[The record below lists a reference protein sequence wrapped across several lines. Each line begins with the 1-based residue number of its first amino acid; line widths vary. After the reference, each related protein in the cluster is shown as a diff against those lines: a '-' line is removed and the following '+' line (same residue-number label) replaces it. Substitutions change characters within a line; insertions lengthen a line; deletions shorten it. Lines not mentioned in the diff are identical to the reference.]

1 MTAAPTTS
9 TAPGTG
15 RVGRPEPGRSG
26 RNESRPRF
34 ADRLRG
40 GANSTWFPYLLVLPL
55 ALILWGYVVQP
66 MLATFFESV
75 DTNGAD
81 NYLAFLSS
89 DGVARSSLITSLLI
103 SAASVLLCG
112 VVGVAMAFLLK
123 RFSFPG
129 RKLIEAIILVPAA
142 LPPLIGAI
150 SFQLL
155 YSETGILPRGLQQLF
170 GTESPVLPFSGI
182 AGVLIVHTFTMY
194 PFFYLS
200 ASAALAGMDPSVE
213 EAAYNLGAG
222 RVRVWRTVLLPMLTP
237 ALVSASLL
245 VFMTSLASYTAPL
258 LFGVDQTMTMQIY
271 INRTNGDLPMA
282 STYASVL
289 GVVSVLFLLGMRWY
303 EGRRSYRSQ
312 SKGVAAHR
320 REITNPVGR
329 WLALVGS
336 VLATLVLLAP
346 VATIA
351 LVAFSADGSWTTEV
365 VPSAYTT
372 ENFKTIFS
380 DPKAFEPILNSLQM
394 SLLATAG
401 CIVVGVLIAYAVRR
415 LTFFGRGL
423 LDVAVMLA
431 WALPGTVVAINLISA
446 FSTGNAFSFGY
457 VLIGTFW
464 IMPLAYFVRFLPLV
478 FRSSSAALAQV
489 DPSLEEAARNLGAS
503 WWRAFRSVTLRLM
516 LPGVIAGAL
525 LAFVHGVGEFVASVL
540 IYTSSTAPISV
551 EINNR
556 MYSFEI
562 GTAAAY
568 GMLQVVLIFVV
579 MLVSGRLESGGRS
592 SREAAQWT
600 N

>member
-1 MTAAPTTS
+1 MTVAPTAANLLPV
-9 TAPGTG
+9 TADPGPAG
-15 RVGRPEPGRSG
+15 DPG
-26 RNESRPRF
+26 RPRF
-34 ADRLRG
+34 TDRLRG
-40 GANSTWFPYLLVLPL
+40 GSTSAWFPYLLVLPL
-55 ALILWGYVVQP
+55 VLILWGYVVQP

-75 DTNGAD
+75 GAD
-81 NYLAFLSS
+81 GAENYASFFSA
-89 DGVARSSLITSLLI
+89 DGVARASLMTSLII

-112 VVGVAMAFLLK
+112 IVGVAMAFLLK

-129 RKLIEAIILVPAA
+129 RRLIEAIILVPAA

-170 GTESPVLPFSGI
+170 GTAEPVLPFSGI
-182 AGVLIVHTFTMY
+182 AGVLVVHTFTMY

-320 REITNPVGR
+320 REITNPFGR
-329 WLALVGS
+329 WFALGGS
-336 VLATLVLLAP
+336 VLATAVLLAP

-365 VPSAYTT
+365 IPSQYTT
-372 ENFKTIFS
+372 DNFRTIFTE
-380 DPKAFEPILNSLQM
+380 PRAFTPILNSLQM
-394 SLLATAG
+394 SLIATVG
-401 CIVVGVLIAYAVRR
+401 CVAVGVLIAYAVRR
-415 LTFFGRGL
+415 LTFVGRGL

-446 FSTGNAFSFGY
+446 FSTGNAFSFGQ

-478 FRSSSAALAQV
+478 FRSSSATLAQI

-503 WWRAFRSVTLRLM
+503 WWRAFGTVTLRLM
-516 LPGVIAGAL
+516 LPGVLAGAL

-540 IYTSSTAPISV
+540 IYTASTAPISV

-556 MYSFEI
+556 MYSFEV

-579 MLVSGRLESGGRS
+579 MVVSGRLETGRRS
-592 SREAAQWT
+592 SREAAAWT

>member
-1 MTAAPTTS
+1 MTATPTTS
-9 TAPGTG
+9 TSPGTG
-15 RVGRPEPGRSG
+15 LTGAPGPARSRRDDG
-26 RNESRPRF
+26 RPRF
-34 ADRLRG
+34 ADRFRG
-40 GANSTWFPYLLVLPL
+40 GTSSNWFPYVLVLPL
-55 ALILWGYVVQP
+55 ALVLWGYVVQP
-66 MLATFFESV
+66 MLATFLESV
-75 DTNGAD
+75 NTDGAG
-81 NYLAFLSS
+81 NYTSFLSG
-89 DGVARSSLITSLLI
+89 DGVARSSLITSLVI

-129 RKLIEAIILVPAA
+129 RRLIEAIILVPAA

-155 YSETGILPRGLQQLF
+155 YSETGILPRGLQELF

-320 REITNPVGR
+320 RELTNPFGR

-336 VLATLVLLAP
+336 LLATVVLLAP

-365 VPSAYTT
+365 VPSEYTT

-394 SLLATAG
+394 SLLATVG
-401 CIVVGVLIAYAVRR
+401 CIVFGVLIAYAVRR
-415 LTFFGRGL
+415 LRFVGRGL

-446 FSTGNAFSFGY
+446 FSTGNAFSFGQ

-478 FRSSSAALAQV
+478 FRSSNAALAQI

-568 GMLQVVLIFVV
+568 GMLQVALIFVV
-579 MLVSGRLESGGRS
+579 MVVSGRLESGNRS
-592 SREAAQWT
+592 AKEAAKWT

>member
-1 MTAAPTTS
+1 MSTIPATPS
-9 TAPGTG
+9 TATVPPVTED
-15 RVGRPEPGRSG
+15 REPPRARRS
-26 RNESRPRF
+26 RTAF
-34 ADRLRG
+34 T
-40 GANSTWFPYLLVLPL
+40 ANSPWFPYLLVLPL
-55 ALILWGYVVQP
+55 ALILFGYVVQP
-66 MLATFFESV
+66 MFATFAESV
-75 DTNGAD
+75 GVDGVE
-81 NYLAFLSS
+81 NYGTFLTG
-89 DGVARSSLITSLLI
+89 DGVARSALVTSLII

-112 VVGVAMAFLLK
+112 IVGVAMAFLLK

-155 YSETGILPRGLQQLF
+155 YSETGILPRGLQQLL
-170 GTESPVLPFSGI
+170 GTAEPVLPFSGI
-182 AGVLIVHTFTMY
+182 AGVLVVHTFTMY
-194 PFFYLS
+194 PYFYLA
-200 ASAALAGMDPSVE
+200 ASAALVGMDPSVE

-282 STYASVL
+282 STYASLL

-320 REITNPVGR
+320 REITNPFGK
-329 WLALVGS
+329 WLALLAS
-336 VLATLVLLAP
+336 VLATAVLLAP

-351 LVAFSADGSWTTEV
+351 LVAFSQDGSWTTEV
-365 VPSAYTT
+365 IPASYTT
-372 ENFKTIFS
+372 QNFVTIFS
-380 DPKAFEPILNSLQM
+380 DPGAYRPIVNSLQM
-394 SLLATAG
+394 SMIATVG
-401 CIVVGVLIAYAVRR
+401 CVVVGVLIAYAVRR
-415 LTFFGRGL
+415 LDFRGRGL

-446 FSTGNAFSFGY
+446 FSTGNAFSLGQ

-478 FRSSSAALAQV
+478 FRSSSAALAQL

-503 WWRAFRSVTLRLM
+503 WWRAFGTVTLRLM
-516 LPGVIAGAL
+516 LPGVVAGAL

-540 IYTSSTAPISV
+540 IYTSETAPISV

-556 MYSFEI
+556 MYSFEV

-568 GMLQVVLIFVV
+568 GMLQVVLIFLV
-579 MLVSGRLESGGRS
+579 MVVSGRLESGRKA
-592 SREAAQWT
+592 SREAAKWT
-600 N
+600 A

>member
-1 MTAAPTTS
+1 MSTIPATPGAATVPPVTKEPTPPR
-9 TAPGTG
+9 A
-15 RVGRPEPGRSG
+15 RRS
-26 RNESRPRF
+26 RWF
-34 ADRLRG
+34 AG
-40 GANSTWFPYLLVLPL
+40 GANSPWFPYVLVFPL
-55 ALILWGYVVQP
+55 ALILFGYVVQP
-66 MLATFFESV
+66 MFATFAESV
-75 DTNGAD
+75 GVDGLA
-81 NYLAFLSS
+81 NYTVFLTG
-89 DGVARSSLITSLLI
+89 DGVARSSLVTSLVI
-103 SAASVLLCG
+103 SAASVVLCG
-112 VVGVAMAFLLK
+112 IVGVAMAFLLK

-129 RKLIEAIILVPAA
+129 RRLIEAIILVPAA

-155 YSETGILPRGLQQLF
+155 YSETGILPRGLQHLF
-170 GTESPVLPFSGI
+170 GTENPVLPFSGI
-182 AGVLIVHTFTMY
+182 AGVLVVHTFTMY
-194 PFFYLS
+194 PFFYL
-200 ASAALAGMDPSVE
+200 ATSAALVGMDPSVE

-312 SKGVAAHR
+312 SKGVASHR
-320 REITNPVGR
+320 REITNPFGR
-329 WLALVGS
+329 WLALLAS
-336 VLATLVLLAP
+336 VLATVVLLAP
-346 VATIA
+346 VGTIA
-351 LVAFSADGSWTTEV
+351 LVAFSQDGSWTTEV
-365 VPSAYTT
+365 VPSAYTMQ
-372 ENFKTIFS
+372 NFVTIFS
-380 DPKAFEPILNSLQM
+380 DPGAYRPIVNSLEM
-394 SLLATAG
+394 SLIATVG
-401 CIVVGVLIAYAVRR
+401 CVVVGVLIAYAVRR
-415 LTFFGRGL
+415 LDFRGRAL

-446 FSTGNAFSFGY
+446 FSTGNAFSLGQ

-478 FRSSSAALAQV
+478 FRSSSATLAQL

-503 WWRAFRSVTLRLM
+503 WWRAFGSVTLRLM
-516 LPGVIAGAL
+516 LPGVLAGAL

-540 IYTSSTAPISV
+540 IYTSETAPISV

-556 MYSFEI
+556 MYSFEV

-568 GMLQVVLIFVV
+568 GMLQIVLIFVV
-579 MLVSGRLESGGRS
+579 MVVSGRLESGPKA

-600 N
+600 A

>member
-1 MTAAPTTS
+1 MSTIPATPGAATVPPVTKEPTPPR
-9 TAPGTG
+9 A
-15 RVGRPEPGRSG
+15 RRPW
-26 RNESRPRF
+26 RF
-34 ADRLRG
+34 AG
-40 GANSTWFPYLLVLPL
+40 GANSPWFPYVLVFPL
-55 ALILWGYVVQP
+55 ALILFGYVVQP
-66 MLATFFESV
+66 MFATFAESV
-75 DTNGAD
+75 GVDGLA
-81 NYLAFLSS
+81 NYSVFLTG
-89 DGVARSSLITSLLI
+89 DGVARSALVTSLLI
-103 SAASVLLCG
+103 SAASVVLCG
-112 VVGVAMAFLLK
+112 IVGVAMAFLLK

-129 RKLIEAIILVPAA
+129 RRLIEAIILVPAA

-155 YSETGILPRGLQQLF
+155 YSETGILPRGLQHLF
-170 GTESPVLPFSGI
+170 GTENPVLPFTGL
-182 AGVLIVHTFTMY
+182 AGVLVVHTFTMY
-194 PFFYLS
+194 PFFYL
-200 ASAALAGMDPSVE
+200 ATSAALVGMDPSVE

-320 REITNPVGR
+320 REITNPFGR
-329 WLALVGS
+329 WLALLAS
-336 VLATLVLLAP
+336 VLATVVLLAP
-346 VATIA
+346 VGTIA
-351 LVAFSADGSWTTEV
+351 LVAFSQDGSWTTEV
-365 VPSAYTT
+365 IPSAYTT
-372 ENFKTIFS
+372 QNFVTIFS
-380 DPKAFEPILNSLQM
+380 DPEAYRPIVNSLNM
-394 SLLATAG
+394 SLIATVG
-401 CIVVGVLIAYAVRR
+401 CVVVGVLIAYAVRR
-415 LTFFGRGL
+415 LNFRGRGL

-431 WALPGTVVAINLISA
+431 WALPGTVVALNLISA
-446 FSTGNAFSFGY
+446 FSTANAFSLGQ

-478 FRSSSAALAQV
+478 FRSSSATLAQL

-503 WWRAFRSVTLRLM
+503 WWRAFGTVTLRLM
-516 LPGVIAGAL
+516 LPGVLAGAL

-540 IYTSSTAPISV
+540 IYTSETAPISV

-556 MYSFEI
+556 MYSFEV

-568 GMLQVVLIFVV
+568 GMLQIVLIFVV
-579 MLVSGRLESGGRS
+579 MVVSGRLESGPRA

-600 N
+600 A

>member
-1 MTAAPTTS
+1 MSTIPATPSPATVAPVTKDPTPPP
-9 TAPGTG
+9 A
-15 RVGRPEPGRSG
+15 E
-26 RNESRPRF
+26 RPR
-34 ADRLRG
+34 RG
-40 GANSTWFPYLLVLPL
+40 LNANSPWFPYLLVFPL
-55 ALILWGYVVQP
+55 VLILFGYVVQP
-66 MLATFFESV
+66 MFATFAESV
-75 DTNGAD
+75 GVDGVA
-81 NYLAFLSS
+81 NYGEFLTGT
-89 DGVARSSLITSLLI
+89 GVARSALLTSLMI

-112 VVGVAMAFLLK
+112 IVGVAMAFLLK

-129 RKLIEAIILVPAA
+129 RRLIEAIILVPAA

-155 YSETGILPRGLQQLF
+155 YSETGILPRGLQHLL
-170 GTESPVLPFSGI
+170 GTENPVLPFTGI
-182 AGVLIVHTFTMY
+182 GGVLVVHTFTMY
-194 PFFYLS
+194 PFFYLA
-200 ASAALAGMDPSVE
+200 ASAALVGMDPSVE

-258 LFGVDQTMTMQIY
+258 LFGVDRTMTMQIY

-289 GVVSVLFLLGMRWY
+289 AVASVLFLLGMRWY

-312 SKGVAAHR
+312 SKGVASHR
-320 REITNPVGR
+320 REISNPFGR
-329 WLALVGS
+329 WLALTAS

-351 LVAFSADGSWTTEV
+351 LVAFSKDGSWTTEV
-365 VPSAYTT
+365 IPSSYTVQ
-372 ENFKTIFS
+372 NFVTIFS
-380 DPKAFEPILNSLQM
+380 DPEAYRPILNSLRM
-394 SLLATAG
+394 SVLATIG
-401 CIVVGVLIAYAVRR
+401 CVLVGVLIAYAVRR
-415 LTFFGRGL
+415 LDFRGRGL

-446 FSTGNAFSFGY
+446 FSTGNAFSFGQ

-478 FRSSSAALAQV
+478 FRSSSATLAQI
-489 DPSLEEAARNLGAS
+489 DPSLEEAARNLGAP
-503 WWRAFRSVTLRLM
+503 WWRAFGTVTLRLM
-516 LPGVIAGAL
+516 LPGVLAGAL
-525 LAFVHGVGEFVASVL
+525 LAFVNGVGEFVASVL
-540 IYTSSTAPISV
+540 IYTSETAPISV

-556 MYSFEI
+556 MYSFEV

-579 MLVSGRLESGGRS
+579 MVFSGRLQNGGRAT
-592 SREAAQWT
+592 REAAKWT
-600 N
+600 A

>member
-1 MTAAPTTS
+1 MSTIPATPSAATVPPITEDPT
-9 TAPGTG
+9 P
-15 RVGRPEPGRSG
+15 PGR
-26 RNESRPRF
+26 RSRRPG
-34 ADRLRG
+34 LN
-40 GANSTWFPYLLVLPL
+40 ANSRWFPYVLVFPL
-55 ALILWGYVVQP
+55 ALVLFGYVVQP
-66 MLATFFESV
+66 MLATFGESV
-75 DTNGAD
+75 GVDGPENWAS
-81 NYLAFLSS
+81 FLTG
-89 DGVARSSLITSLLI
+89 DGVARSALLTSLMI

-129 RKLIEAIILVPAA
+129 RRLIEAIILVPAA

-155 YSETGILPRGLQQLF
+155 YSETGIVPRALQQLF
-170 GTESPVLPFSGI
+170 GTENPVLPFSGI
-182 AGVLIVHTFTMY
+182 AGVLVVHTFTMY
-194 PFFYLS
+194 PFFYL
-200 ASAALAGMDPSVE
+200 ATSAALTGMDPSVE

-258 LFGVDQTMTMQIY
+258 LFGVDRTMTMQIY

-289 GVVSVLFLLGMRWY
+289 AVVSVLFLLGMRWY

-312 SKGVAAHR
+312 SKGVASHR
-320 REITNPVGR
+320 RELTNPFAR
-329 WLALVGS
+329 WLALAAS
-336 VLATLVLLAP
+336 LLAVVVLLAP

-351 LVAFSADGSWTTEV
+351 LVAFSEDGTWTTEV
-365 VPSAYTT
+365 IPSGYTMQ
-372 ENFKTIFS
+372 NFTTIFS
-380 DPKAFEPILNSLQM
+380 DPDAYRPIVNSLQM
-394 SLLATAG
+394 SLLATLG
-401 CIVVGVLIAYAVRR
+401 CVVVGVLIAYAVRR
-415 LTFFGRGL
+415 LDFRGRGL

-446 FSTGNAFSFGY
+446 FSTGNAFSFGQ

-478 FRSSSAALAQV
+478 FRSSSATLAQL

-503 WWRAFRSVTLRLM
+503 WWRAFGTVTLRLM
-516 LPGVIAGAL
+516 LPGVLAGAL
-525 LAFVHGVGEFVASVL
+525 LAFVNGVGEFVASVL
-540 IYTSSTAPISV
+540 IYTSETAPISV

-556 MYSFEI
+556 MYSFEV

-579 MLVSGRLESGGRS
+579 MVVSGRLQNGGRAA
-592 SREAAQWT
+592 REATKWT
-600 N
+600 A

>member
-9 TAPGTG
+9 TASTA
-15 RVGRPEPGRSG
+15 RRSG
-26 RNESRPRF
+26 AAGTSTGGSRPRF
-34 ADRLRG
+34 TGRLRG
-40 GANSTWFPYLLVLPL
+40 GASAPWFPYLLVLPL
-55 ALILWGYVVQP
+55 VLVLWGYVVQP
-66 MLATFFESV
+66 MLATFMETV
-75 DTNGAD
+75 GPDGID
-81 NYLAFLSS
+81 NYSSFLSGT
-89 DGVARSSLITSLLI
+89 GVARSSLITSLGI

-129 RKLIEAIILVPAA
+129 RRLIEAIILVPAA

-155 YSETGILPRGLQQLF
+155 YSETGIMPRGLQHLF
-170 GTESPVLPFSGI
+170 GTEQPVLPFSGI
-182 AGVLIVHTFTMY
+182 AGVLVVHTFTMY

-222 RVRVWRTVLLPMLTP
+222 RIRVWRTVLLPMLTP

-258 LFGVDQTMTMQIY
+258 LFGVEQTMTMQIY

-282 STYASVL
+282 STYAAIL

-320 REITNPVGR
+320 REISNPFGR
-329 WLALVGS
+329 WLALAGS
-336 VLATLVLLAP
+336 LLATVVLLAP

-365 VPSAYTT
+365 IPSEYTT
-372 ENFKTIFS
+372 KNFITIFAE
-380 DPKAFEPILNSLQM
+380 PKAFEPIINSLKM
-394 SLLATAG
+394 SLIATAG
-401 CIVVGVLIAYAVRR
+401 CVVVGVLIAYAVRR
-415 LTFFGRGL
+415 LRFVGRGL

-446 FSTGNAFSFGY
+446 FSTGNAFSFGQ
-457 VLIGTFW
+457 VLVGTFW

-478 FRSSSAALAQV
+478 FRSSSASLAQL

-503 WWRAFRSVTLRLM
+503 WWRAFRTVTLRLM
-516 LPGVIAGAL
+516 LPGVLAGAL
-525 LAFVHGVGEFVASVL
+525 LAFVNGVGEFVASVL

-579 MLVSGRLESGGRS
+579 MVVSGRLNGGGRAA
-592 SREAAQWT
+592 REAAQWT

>member
-1 MTAAPTTS
+1 MTTASSTVLSRRAAL
-9 TAPGTG
+9 A
-15 RVGRPEPGRSG
+15 R
-26 RNESRPRF
+26 
-34 ADRLRG
+34 RLAG
-40 GANSTWFPYLLVLPL
+40 GANSTWFPYLLVAPL

-66 MLATFFESV
+66 MLATFVESV
-75 DTNGAD
+75 SEDGVS
-81 NYLAFLSS
+81 NYTQFFTSS
-89 DGVARSSLITSLLI
+89 GVARTSLVTSLVI

-123 RFSFPG
+123 RFSFTG
-129 RKLIEAIILVPAA
+129 RRLIEAFILVPAA

-155 YSETGILPRGLQQLF
+155 YSEIGILPRGLQHLF
-170 GTESPVLPFSGI
+170 GTEKPVLPFDGI
-182 AGVLIVHTFTMY
+182 AGVLVVHTFTMY
-194 PFFYLS
+194 PFFYLA
-200 ASAALAGMDPSVE
+200 ASAALAGLDPSVE

-282 STYASVL
+282 STYASAL
-289 GVVSVLFLLGMRWY
+289 GLVSIAFLLLMRWY
-303 EGRRSYRSQ
+303 EGRRSYLSQ
-312 SKGVAAHR
+312 SKGISARR
-320 REITNPVGR
+320 REIANPIGR
-329 WLALVGS
+329 WLAPVAS
-336 VLATLVLLAP
+336 VLATIVLLAP

-351 LVAFSADGSWTTEV
+351 LVAFSEDGSWTTEII
-365 VPSAYTT
+365 PSAYTV
-372 ENFKTIFS
+372 ENFVTIVS
-380 DPKAFEPILNSLQM
+380 EPRAFQPILNSLQM

-401 CIVVGVLIAYAVRR
+401 CVAIGVLIAYAVRR
-415 LTFFGRGL
+415 LRFVGRSL
-423 LDVAVMLA
+423 LDVGVMIA

-446 FSTGNAFSFGY
+446 FSTGNAFSLGQA
-457 VLIGTFW
+457 LIGTFW
-464 IMPLAYFVRFLPLV
+464 ILPLAYFVRFLPLV
-478 FRSSSAALAQV
+478 FRASSASLALI

-503 WWRAFRSVTLRLM
+503 WWRAFLSITVRLM
-516 LPGVIAGAL
+516 LPGVIVGAL

-540 IYTSSTAPISV
+540 IYTSSTVPISV
-551 EINNR
+551 AINNR

-579 MLVSGRLESGGRS
+579 MWFSGRLENGGRGA
-592 SREAAQWT
+592 SRQAEQWT

>member
-1 MTAAPTTS
+1 M
-9 TAPGTG
+9 GG
-15 RVGRPEPGRSG
+15 
-26 RNESRPRF
+26 RF
-34 ADRLRG
+34 AG
-40 GANSTWFPYLLVLPL
+40 GASSRWFPYALVFPL
-55 ALILWGYVVQP
+55 ALILFGYVVQP
-66 MLATFFESV
+66 MFATFAESV
-75 DTNGAD
+75 GVDGVA
-81 NYLAFLSS
+81 NYTEFLRGG
-89 DGVARSSLITSLLI
+89 GVARSALLTSLGI

-112 VVGVAMAFLLK
+112 IVGVAMAFLLK
-123 RFSFPG
+123 RFQFPG
-129 RKLIEAIILVPAA
+129 RRLIEAIILVPAA

-170 GTESPVLPFSGI
+170 GTESPVLPFTGI
-182 AGVLIVHTFTMY
+182 AGVLVVHTFTMY
-194 PFFYLS
+194 PFFYLA

-258 LFGVDQTMTMQIY
+258 LFGVDRTMTMQIY

-289 GVVSVLFLLGMRWY
+289 AVVSILFLLGMRWY

-320 REITNPVGR
+320 REITNPFGK
-329 WLALVGS
+329 WAALAAS
-336 VLATLVLLAP
+336 ILATVVLLAP
-346 VATIA
+346 VVTIG
-351 LVAFSADGSWTTEV
+351 LVAFSEDGSWTTEV
-365 VPSAYTT
+365 IPSAYTWQ
-372 ENFKTIFS
+372 NFVTIFS
-380 DPKAFEPILNSLQM
+380 DPRAFQPILNSLQM
-394 SLLATAG
+394 SLIATVA
-401 CIVVGVLIAYAVRR
+401 CVVVGVLIAYAVRR
-415 LTFFGRGL
+415 LDFRGRAL

-446 FSTGNAFSFGY
+446 FSTGNAFSFGQ

-478 FRSSSAALAQV
+478 FRSSSATLAQI

-503 WWRAFRSVTLRLM
+503 WWRAFGTVTLRLM
-516 LPGVIAGAL
+516 IPGVAAGAL
-525 LAFVHGVGEFVASVL
+525 LAFVNGVGEFVASVL
-540 IYTSSTAPISV
+540 IYTSQTAPISV

-556 MYSFEI
+556 MYSFEV

-568 GMLQVVLIFVV
+568 GMLQVALIFVV
-579 MLVSGRLESGGRS
+579 MVVSGRLQSGRS
-592 SREAAQWT
+592 ASREAAKWT
-600 N
+600 T

>member
-1 MTAAPTTS
+1 MTVAT
-9 TAPGTG
+9 TAPPTPRTDPAAGTG
-15 RVGRPEPGRSG
+15 RTGRAR
-26 RNESRPRF
+26 RL

-40 GANSTWFPYLLVLPL
+40 GSDGGWFPYLLALPL
-55 ALILWGYVVQP
+55 ALVLWGYVVQP
-66 MLATFFESV
+66 MLATFVESAGGDGV
-75 DTNGAD
+75 D
-81 NYLAFLSS
+81 NYLAFLSGS
-89 DGVARSSLITSLLI
+89 GVARSSLLTSLGI
-103 SAASVLLCG
+103 SAASVLCCG
-112 VVGVAMAFLLK
+112 VVGVGMAFLLK
-123 RFSFPG
+123 RFAFPG
-129 RKLIEAIILVPAA
+129 RRLIEAIILVPAA

-155 YSETGILPRGLQQLF
+155 YSETGILPRGLQHLL
-170 GTESPVLPFSGI
+170 GTDEPVLPFDGI
-182 AGVLIVHTFTMY
+182 AGVLVVHTFTMY
-194 PFFYLS
+194 PFFYLA

-213 EAAYNLGAG
+213 EAAYNLGAS

-258 LFGVDQTMTMQIY
+258 LFGVDRTMTMQIY

-312 SKGVAAHR
+312 SKGISTHR
-320 REITNPVGR
+320 REIRNPVGR

-336 VLATLVLLAP
+336 VLATVVLLAP

-351 LVAFSADGSWTTEV
+351 LVAFSVDGSWTTQV
-365 VPSAYTT
+365 LPTDYTT
-372 ENFKTIFS
+372 QNFVRIFA
-380 DPKAFEPILNSLQM
+380 DPRAFQPILNSLRM
-394 SLLATAG
+394 SLLATAA
-401 CIVVGVLIAYAVRR
+401 CVVVGVLVAYAVRR
-415 LTFFGRGL
+415 LTFVGRGL

-431 WALPGTVVAINLISA
+431 WALPGTVVAINLIAA
-446 FSTGNAFSFGY
+446 FSTGSPFSLGQ
-457 VLIGTFW
+457 VLVGTFW

-478 FRSSSAALAQV
+478 FRSSSAALAQL

-503 WWRAFRSVTLRLM
+503 WLRAFVSITLRLM
-516 LPGVIAGAL
+516 FPGVLAGAL

-540 IYTSSTAPISV
+540 IYTASTAPISV

-556 MYSFEI
+556 MYSFEV

-579 MLVSGRLESGGRS
+579 MVMSGRLERGGPTA
-592 SREAAQWT
+592 REATRWT

>member
-1 MTAAPTTS
+1 VTAASQTIQS
-9 TAPGTG
+9 RAAGITG
-15 RVGRPEPGRSG
+15 
-26 RNESRPRF
+26 
-34 ADRLRG
+34 RLRG
-40 GANSTWFPYLLVLPL
+40 GASAGWFPYLLVLPL
-55 ALILWGYVVQP
+55 VLVLWGYVVQP
-66 MLATFFESV
+66 MLATFTESV
-75 DTNGAD
+75 SDDAAG
-81 NYLAFLSS
+81 NYASFLSG
-89 DGVARSSLITSLLI
+89 DGVARTSLITSLAI
-103 SAASVLLCG
+103 SAASVVLCG
-112 VVGVAMAFLLK
+112 IVGVAMAFLLK
-123 RFSFPG
+123 RFAFPG
-129 RKLIEAIILVPAA
+129 RRLIEAIILVPAA

-150 SFQLL
+150 AFQLL
-155 YSETGILPRGLQQLF
+155 YSETGILPRGLQQLL

-194 PFFYLS
+194 PFFYLA

-222 RVRVWRTVLLPMLTP
+222 RLRVWRTVLLPMLTP

-289 GVVSVLFLLGMRWY
+289 GIVSVLFLLGMRWY
-303 EGRRSYRSQ
+303 EGRRSYRSM

-320 REITNPVGR
+320 REVTNPLGR
-329 WLALVGS
+329 WLALAGS
-336 VLATLVLLAP
+336 VLATAVLLAP

-365 VPSAYTT
+365 IPSEYTT
-372 ENFKTIFS
+372 KNFVTIFS
-380 DPKAFEPILNSLQM
+380 DPKAFEPILNSLRM

-401 CIVVGVLIAYAVRR
+401 CVVVGVLIAYAVRR
-415 LTFFGRGL
+415 LRFVGRGL

-446 FSTGNAFSFGY
+446 FSTGNAFSLGQ
-457 VLIGTFW
+457 VLVGTFW

-478 FRSSSAALAQV
+478 FRSSSATLAQL
-489 DPSLEEAARNLGAS
+489 DPSMEEAARNLGAT
-503 WWRAFRSVTLRLM
+503 WWRSFRTVTLRLM
-516 LPGVIAGAL
+516 LPGVLAGAL

-540 IYTSSTAPISV
+540 IYTASTTPISV
-551 EINNR
+551 AINNR

-568 GMLQVVLIFVV
+568 GMLQVLLIFVV
-579 MLVSGRLESGGRS
+579 MAVSGRLDGGGRRAT
-592 SREAAQWT
+592 REAAQWT

>member
-1 MTAAPTTS
+1 MSTIPATPSPATVPPVTQDPTPPPAA
-9 TAPGTG
+9 
-15 RVGRPEPGRSG
+15 
-26 RNESRPRF
+26 RPR
-34 ADRLRG
+34 RG
-40 GANSTWFPYLLVLPL
+40 LSANSPWFPYLLVFPL
-55 ALILWGYVVQP
+55 ALILFGYVVQP
-66 MLATFFESV
+66 MFATFAESV
-75 DTNGAD
+75 GVDGVA
-81 NYLAFLSS
+81 NYTEFLTGT
-89 DGVARSSLITSLLI
+89 GVARSALLTSLGI

-112 VVGVAMAFLLK
+112 IVGVAMAFLLK

-129 RKLIEAIILVPAA
+129 RRLIEAIILVPAA

-170 GTESPVLPFSGI
+170 GTENPVLPFTGI
-182 AGVLIVHTFTMY
+182 AGVLVVHTFTMY
-194 PFFYLS
+194 PFFYLA
-200 ASAALAGMDPSVE
+200 ASAALVGMDPSVE

-258 LFGVDQTMTMQIY
+258 LFGVDRTMTMQIY

-289 GVVSVLFLLGMRWY
+289 AVASVLFLLGMRWY

-312 SKGVAAHR
+312 SKGVASHR
-320 REITNPVGR
+320 REITNPFGK
-329 WLALVGS
+329 WLALLAS
-336 VLATLVLLAP
+336 VLATMVLLAP

-351 LVAFSADGSWTTEV
+351 LVAFSRDGSWTTEV
-365 VPSAYTT
+365 IPSEYTT
-372 ENFKTIFS
+372 ANFVTIFS
-380 DPKAFEPILNSLQM
+380 DPGAYRPILNSLQM
-394 SLLATAG
+394 SLLATVG
-401 CIVVGVLIAYAVRR
+401 CVVVGVLIAYAVRR
-415 LTFFGRGL
+415 LDFRGRGL

-446 FSTGNAFSFGY
+446 FSTGNAFSFGQ

-478 FRSSSAALAQV
+478 FRSSSATLAQI
-489 DPSLEEAARNLGAS
+489 DPSLEEAARNLGAP
-503 WWRAFRSVTLRLM
+503 WWRAFGTVTLRLM
-516 LPGVIAGAL
+516 LPGVLAGAL
-525 LAFVHGVGEFVASVL
+525 LAFVNGVGEFVASVL
-540 IYTSSTAPISV
+540 IYTSETAPISV

-556 MYSFEI
+556 MYSFEV

-579 MLVSGRLESGGRS
+579 MVFSGRLQSGGRAT
-592 SREAAQWT
+592 REAAKWT
-600 N
+600 A